1 MIKDNLLEVLHEM
14 EEVTKLFKLEPFDIY
29 LIGGGACIL
38 GEYTT
43 RATLDIDFVDLGYP
57 AKYGKVFVL
66 LRDYD
71 MLEYQSTIL
80 SPNYKERATKLEEFK
95 YINVYILSKEDVAV
109 SKIIRFQN
117 AVQLIDSD
125 PNMNLT
131 QISNI
136 NGYYDQS
143 HFIKELVNIWACH
156 PKNTRKQSLNKIIPA
171 E

>member
-95 YINVYILSKEDVAV
+95 YIDVYILSKEDVAV
-109 SKIIRFQN
+109 SKIIRL
-117 AVQLIDSD
+117 AEKDIED
-125 PNMNLT
+125 
-131 QISNI
+131 
-136 NGYYDQS
+136 
-143 HFIKELVNIWACH
+143 
-156 PKNTRKQSLNKIIPA
+156 LNQIIPKCDKKVFNDVIG
-171 E
+171 EVLNREDLFDSKRNEFVKKLKIFREKYNV